1 MSTGAEV
8 LRVTTAVTIGAI
20 LLLGFGYYRYF
31 SVIRKKKRDNEV
43 DSESSIE
50 VKKVAP
56 LSSSNAPSSTKKVS
70 ISITT
75 TENGEVLNEFDEK
88 EEARRVIQK
97 VLSQEMTKNFVPEK
111 SKKIIED
118 TLEGLDGKI
127 NFETSRSSR
136 ASSERLSEIGRY
148 VPFEEVLNRKSME
161 RSPTPNSSRYA
172 PSSLP
177 SGSSSP
183 SKSYVYLSR
192 ESSFVKDDTELSPK
206 KGSRS
211 PSFELFKSKRTSVE
225 KEVTQIVTSNFES
238 VPQDLSPMTAFKNSL
253 NGDKVLDSK
262 DDLNY
267 SDGILSPKE
276 AKLLL
281 SSFNQIHMNGTEN
294 SKTGETESSSSRK
307 DSVELSPVVKPISSF
322 TSFTSE
328 KSNTETH
335 TNERVSTSPFKDSS
349 LSLSNLQNVNE
360 PTSVPQSFI
369 NLKNIEINT
378 QSSNDGTSTE
388 DCSSSAEI
396 TDLKPRLLKEENEPS
411 PMFERFLRG
420 ESSAEFK
427 KDTSFLEDNISPE
440 SGNAMTDEGSS
451 TYLEKENSVPKD
463 NISPESGNAMTDE
476 GSSTYLEKESSVPKE
491 SISPESGNAMTDEG
505 SSTYLEKENSVPKE
519 NISPESGNAMTD
531 EGSSTYLEKE
541 NSVPKDNISPES
553 GNAMNNEG
561 TATGLEKENSVP
573 KEHISPESGS
583 TGTDE
588 GSSTD
593 LEKDDS
599 GPKGDTSPES
609 VDTMADDVSIH
620 EIPSLETLPI
630 SNMLPATEEINSTQ
644 STDKESK
651 KNDKFAS
658 STDFRPE
665 WAKISKSNG
674 HVWEKGVAYQEKGR
688 PIPSSNRTEDDDEMS
703 LLSRSQEKDIHSKA
717 PLLSDSDE
725 EEGKLQG
732 EAMVLSQPR
741 IMEEIK
747 EESEEPAELPRKK
760 VKTQDSKG
768 RKKKGR
774 KK

>member
-1 MSTGAEV
+1 MKLTLTVFFSFTKSYVIYQVEREGAAGY
-8 LRVTTAVTIGAI
+8 LLVT
-20 LLLGFGYYRYF
+20 LGLNYSCLPVRKYF
-31 SVIRKKKRDNEV
+31 SVIRKKKRDNEF

-118 TLEGLDGKI
+118 TLEGLD
-127 NFETSRSSR
+127 
-136 ASSERLSEIGRY
+136 GRY

-307 DSVELSPVVKPISSF
+307 DSVELSPVVK
-322 TSFTSE
+322 
-328 KSNTETH
+328 TH
-335 TNERVSTSPFKDSS
+335 LFLYFIHHPFKDSS
-349 LSLSNLQNVNE
+349 LSLSNLRNVNE

-440 SGNAMTDEGSS
+440 SGNAMTDERSS

-519 NISPESGNAMTD
+519 NISPESGNAM
-531 EGSSTYLEKE
+531 
-541 NSVPKDNISPES
+541 
-553 GNAMNNEG
+553 NNEG
-561 TATGLEKENSVP
+561 TATGLEKENSVS

-609 VDTMADDVSIH
+609 VDTMADDVSVH
-620 EIPSLETLPI
+620 EIP
-630 SNMLPATEEINSTQ
+630 

-651 KNDKFAS
+651 KNDKFVS

-774 KK
+774 KKINGCICNVEDISKEEVPQSRFLSNSQV